1 MKRVLVTGGGGFIAN
16 HLITRLVD
24 LGCKVRALC
33 RRSNAEQRW
42 LAGVEVVEGD
52 VRDEIAMK
60 RAASEMDTIFHL
72 ASKVHESIDRSASFE
87 EYKAVNV
94 TGTRNLLE
102 GAVAGGARRFVL
114 FSSVKAMG
122 ERTESCQDEVA
133 LPRPETPYGKSKL
146 EAERLVIE
154 YGNRYN
160 LHGSCLRLPL
170 VYGPGQKGNLARMFA
185 AIDRGGF
192 PPLPEFGNRRSMVH
206 VDNVARAAFLAAI
219 HPAARG
225 QCYIVTD
232 GLDYST
238 RELYELIAAALKK
251 PIPRWRIPAV
261 ALRVLAK
268 VGDIGECVLR
278 RKLPFDTEALDKLVG
293 SAFYSSAKIVRELGY
308 APKIN
313 FHSALPELTAWYRQ
327 AIA

>member
-1 MKRVLVTGGGGFIAN
+1 MKRVLITGASGFIGS
-16 HLITRLVD
+16 HLVRD
-24 LGCKVRALC
+24 LLRSGVEVRALC
-33 RRSNAEQRW
+33 RRSNAEKRW
-42 LAGVEVVEGD
+42 PVGVEVVGGD

-60 RAASEMDTIFHL
+60 RAASEVDTIFHL

-94 TGTRNLLE
+94 TGTCNLLE
-102 GAVAGGARRFVL
+102 GAVAGGARGFIL

-122 ERTESCQDEVA
+122 ERTESCQDEAA

-146 EAERLVIE
+146 EAERLVLK
-154 YGNRYN
+154 YGSRYD
-160 LHGSCLRLPL
+160 LHVSCLRLPL

-185 AIDRGGF
+185 AIDRGSF

-206 VDNVARAAFLAAI
+206 VDNVVQAALLAAT

-251 PIPRWRIPAV
+251 PIARWRIPAV
-261 ALRVLAK
+261 VLRVLAK
-268 VGDIGECVLR
+268 VGDIGESVLR
-278 RKLPFDTEALDKLVG
+278 RNLPFDTEALDKLVG
-293 SAFYSSAKIVRELGY
+293 SACYSCEKITGDLGY
-308 APKIN
+308 APQKN
-313 FHSALPELTAWYRQ
+313 FRSALPELTAGCRQ
-327 AIA
+327 ALV